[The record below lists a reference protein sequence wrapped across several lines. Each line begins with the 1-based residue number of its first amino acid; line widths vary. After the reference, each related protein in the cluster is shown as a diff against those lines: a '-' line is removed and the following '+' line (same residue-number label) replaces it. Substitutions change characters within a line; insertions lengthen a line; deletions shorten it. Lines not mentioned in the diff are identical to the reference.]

1 MSDRRL
7 LMALCLCSS
16 VVGGLVGGWITSVR
30 PVTAEEPAVPAFL
43 TASEFRLVDRAGQV
57 RALLSFTTD
66 GQPYLGIKDEKDVT
80 RVWVGIGAETGAA
93 IRDLDG
99 KTRAVLSVDDQGF
112 PSLVV
117 RDRNHQMSA
126 FQPGTK

>member
-1 MSDRRL
+1 MWHRHL
-7 LMALCLCSS
+7 LMVSCLVAS
-16 VVGGLVGGWITSVR
+16 LVGGMVGSLLTSAR
-30 PVTAEEPAVPAFL
+30 PVTAEEPAATASL
-43 TASEFRLVDRAGQV
+43 AASEFRLVDRAGQV

-99 KTRAVLSVDDQGF
+99 KTRAVLSVDEEGF
-112 PSLVV
+112 PSLVM

-126 FQPGTK
+126 FQPGSK

>member
-1 MSDRRL
+1 MSHRHVL
-7 LMALCLCSS
+7 VVSCLAAS
-16 VVGGLVGGWITSVR
+16 LVGGIVGSLVTSAR
-30 PVTAEEPAVPAFL
+30 PVTAGEPAPASL

-57 RALLSFTTD
+57 RALLAFTTD

-80 RVWVGIGAETGAA
+80 RVWVGIGSETGAA

-99 KTRAVLSVDDQGF
+99 KTRAVLSVDDNGF

-126 FQPGTK
+126 FQPGSK